1 MMMVMVMML
10 MMMVMVVMM
19 MMMVMVMMVMV
30 TFFALQTAEPRP
42 DDPREAE
49 LLPDGLTL
57 PL

>member
-10 MMMVMVVMM
+10 MMMVM
-19 MMMVMVMMVMV
+19 MVMVMMMVMV

>member
-1 MMMVMVMML
+1 MKMVMML
-10 MMMVMVVMM
+10 VMVVMMMVMVVMM
-19 MMMVMVMMVMV
+19 MV